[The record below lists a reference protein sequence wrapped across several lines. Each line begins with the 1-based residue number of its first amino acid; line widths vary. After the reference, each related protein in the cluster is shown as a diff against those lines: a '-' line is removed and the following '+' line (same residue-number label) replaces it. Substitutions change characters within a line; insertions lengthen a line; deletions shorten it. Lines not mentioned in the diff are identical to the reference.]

1 MRILVMA
8 SRRIAS
14 RQSGYDLRVAH
25 LCAHLPAEAHL
36 AVIPLE
42 DETDGPVGIT
52 VDPLFASIE
61 VLTAFPPGRERARRY
76 LRTSNDH
83 YMQLSRPGRFAA
95 ARDRLREIVTEKEIT
110 HVVVFGVALA
120 ELAVTLEG
128 VTTVLDVCDSGVLT
142 SERALSGSA
151 HPSHGVQL
159 WKDRLAL
166 RRKKATEGSLPDRFD
181 VVVTISEPDTRAI
194 ERLHGSRGVVRTIPN
209 GVDDAFLAPL
219 PEPGTRH
226 GVVFWGN
233 LGFAPNRDALWF
245 FLNEI
250 WEPHLRDA
258 GVELCVVGPNAPS
271 WLAELAAHEPLIVLT
286 GYVEDL
292 RSAVAPYPVMIN
304 PMRTG
309 SGLKNKVL
317 EAFGMGVVV
326 VSTRLGVEAIPEVRD
341 GASLMTAEGP
351 GAFADAIR
359 TVLKDP
365 ELAAELRAGAH
376 RLVEEHY
383 RWDAVGRQWADL
395 FAAESS
401 GTERAGR

>member
-1 MRILVMA
+1 MRILVLT
-8 SRRIAS
+8 SRRIES
-14 RQSGYDLRVAH
+14 RQSGYDLRVAN

-36 AVIPLE
+36 VAIPLE
-42 DETDGPVGIT
+42 EETDGPVGIA
-52 VDPLFASIE
+52 VDPLFASVE
-61 VLTAFPPGRERARRY
+61 VITAFPPGRERARRY
-76 LRTSNDH
+76 LRASNDH
-83 YMQLSRPGRFAA
+83 YMRLSRPARFAA
-95 ARDRLREIVTEKEIT
+95 ARDRLREIVAEKEIT

-128 VTTVLDVCDSGVLT
+128 VTTVLDVCDSGALT
-142 SERALSGSA
+142 AERALSGSA
-151 HPSHGVQL
+151 HPSHGLQL

-166 RRKKATEGSLPDRFD
+166 RRKRVTEGRLPDRFD
-181 VVVTISEPDTRAI
+181 VVVTISDPDTRAI
-194 ERLHGSRGVVRTIPN
+194 ERLHGSSGVVRTIPN
-209 GVDDAFLAPL
+209 GVDDAFLTPL
-219 PEPGTRH
+219 AEPGTRH

-245 FLNEI
+245 FLNEV

-271 WLAELAAHEPLIVLT
+271 WLAGLAAHEPLIVLT

-317 EAFGMGVVV
+317 EAFGMGLVV
-326 VSTRLGVEAIPEVRD
+326 VSTRMGVEAIPEVRD
-341 GASLMTAEGP
+341 GESLMTAEGP

-365 ELAAELRAGAH
+365 ELADELRAGAH
-376 RLVEEHY
+376 ALVEEHY
-383 RWDAVGRQWADL
+383 RWEAVGRRWADL
-395 FAAESS
+395 FTTAP
-401 GTERAGR
+401 RAGCAGR